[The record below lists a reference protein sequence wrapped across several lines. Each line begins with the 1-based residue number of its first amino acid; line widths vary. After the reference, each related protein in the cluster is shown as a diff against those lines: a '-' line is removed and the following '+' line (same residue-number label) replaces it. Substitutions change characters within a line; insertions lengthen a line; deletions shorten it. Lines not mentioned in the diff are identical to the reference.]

1 MIGTRECRKCEGK
14 MAVAGG
20 QGHWRCPHCNC
31 WLPTSESWS
40 SVIAILIVIAIVAYN
55 IVAS

>member
-1 MIGTRECRKCEGK
+1 

-31 WLPTSESWS
+31 WLPTSESWNP
-40 SVIAILIVIAIVAYN
+40 VIATLIVIAVVAYN
-55 IVAS
+55 IMTA